1 MPFLALPISISGL
14 IIISGA
20 ILLKLFILF
29 ETLGWAQC
37 TEKFKCRIFFP
48 FSISQYDPGGGE
60 GGEACK
66 NSTEVTKPILDFCS
80 KMNLHDAYLN
90 EQEIDISFN

>member
-20 ILLKLFILF
+20 ILLKLFIFF

-37 TEKFKCRIFFP
+37 TEKFKCQIFSP
-48 FSISQYDPGGGE
+48 SPSANMILEAGAGWGE
-60 GGEACK
+60 HAK
-66 NSTEVTKPILDFCS
+66 IAPKLQSR
-80 KMNLHDAYLN
+80 Y
-90 EQEIDISFN
+90 

>member
-37 TEKFKCRIFFP
+37 TVKFKCRFFSP
-48 FSISQYDPGGGE
+48 FSISQYDPGGR
-60 GGEACK
+60 GGGGGQKHAK
-66 NSTEVTKPILDFCS
+66 IAPRLQSR
-80 KMNLHDAYLN
+80 Y
-90 EQEIDISFN
+90 